1 LVWLLNTLGSD
12 YLEKAKMKILITAV
26 KRQPK
31 ITLRN
36 KTILKENNFN
46 FGSII
51 YFESWA
57 ERLASKRYASCHETS
72 KQ

>member
-1 LVWLLNTLGSD
+1 
-12 YLEKAKMKILITAV
+12 MKILITAV

-57 ERLASKRYASCHETS
+57 ERLASKRYVPLRDPK
-72 KQ
+72 KQHRNLEKVN